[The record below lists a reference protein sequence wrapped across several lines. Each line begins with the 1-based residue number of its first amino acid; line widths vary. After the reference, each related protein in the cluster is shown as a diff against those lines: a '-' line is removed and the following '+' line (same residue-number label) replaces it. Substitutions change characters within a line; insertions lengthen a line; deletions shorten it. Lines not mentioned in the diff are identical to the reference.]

1 VSRLTIL
8 EQDLLVMTRDWLA
21 VATSLLAPGRVP
33 HRDVTPTATLTVMS
47 AVKTPDVVA
56 IAGRILLIA
65 ATAILEI
72 LPTVA
77 KAMVTLK
84 QSV

>member
-1 VSRLTIL
+1 
-8 EQDLLVMTRDWLA
+8 MTRDSLA
-21 VATSLLAPGRVP
+21 VATSLPALGRVP

-56 IAGRILLIA
+56 IAGQTLLTV
-65 ATAILEI
+65 ATATLEI

-77 KAMVTLK
+77 KAMATLK
-84 QSV
+84 RYV

>member
-1 VSRLTIL
+1 
-8 EQDLLVMTRDWLA
+8 MTRDSLA
-21 VATSLLAPGRVP
+21 AATSPLALGRVP
-33 HRDVTPTATLTVMS
+33 RPDVTHTAILTVMS
-47 AVKTPDVVA
+47 AVKTQDVVA
-56 IAGRILLIA
+56 IAGQTPLIV

-77 KAMVTLK
+77 RTMVTLK

>member
-1 VSRLTIL
+1 
-8 EQDLLVMTRDWLA
+8 MTRDSLA

-56 IAGRILLIA
+56 IAGQTPLTA
-65 ATAILEI
+65 ATATLET

-84 QSV
+84 RSV

>member
-1 VSRLTIL
+1 
-8 EQDLLVMTRDWLA
+8 MTRDSLA
-21 VATSLLAPGRVP
+21 VATSLPALGRVP

-56 IAGRILLIA
+56 TAGQTPLTV
-65 ATAILEI
+65 ATATLENP
-72 LPTVA
+72 PTVA
-77 KAMVTLK
+77 RTMVTLK

>member
-1 VSRLTIL
+1 
-8 EQDLLVMTRDWLA
+8 MTRDSLA
-21 VATSLLAPGRVP
+21 VATSLLALGRVP
-33 HRDVTPTATLTVMS
+33 RRDVTPTATLTVMS

-56 IAGRILLIA
+56 TAGPTPLIV
-65 ATAILEI
+65 ATATLEI

-77 KAMVTLK
+77 RTMVTLK

>member
-1 VSRLTIL
+1 
-8 EQDLLVMTRDWLA
+8 MTRDLLA
-21 VATSLLAPGRVP
+21 VDTSLLAQGRVP
-33 HRDVTPTATLTVMS
+33 HQDVTPTATLTVTS

-56 IAGRILLIA
+56 IAGPTPLIA
-65 ATAILEI
+65 VTATLEI

-77 KAMVTLK
+77 RAMVTLK